1 MLEFGG
7 SRFYGEGACRMFWR
21 GGGETTEQGVEETLE
36 EHSGP
41 IRIERDAPRPATIL
55 RVAGEL
61 EARGGTIVEL
71 FKEIESPLG
80 RVVMPIHF
88 RQDDRDFLVEVATE
102 PWNRRRSHEAV
113 DRAAIVRNSEHAEAG
128 LEILSGYHVPPEVE
142 FFFGRSPAALLQLD
156 LARLT
161 PDMPEVAAGVFKE
174 VASSHWGVD
183 LDYEPGYLPLVE
195 ELLIVILEADEKESA
210 PPLSDALVAGLGC
223 FLGET
228 IRRNVDPPGAW
239 RPPEGWGSGPVI
251 EIRDFVLDPVGKA
264 RAFLENGP
272 QESMAFYVE
281 YSLELLDGEP
291 EGGGS
296 APRSA

>member
-1 MLEFGG
+1 
-7 SRFYGEGACRMFWR
+7 MFWR
-21 GGGETTEQGVEETLE
+21 GGGETPEEGVDETPEEQ
-36 EHSGP
+36 SGP

-88 RQDDRDFLVEVATE
+88 RQDNQDFLVEIATE
-102 PWNRRRSHEAV
+102 PWNGRRSREAL
-113 DRAAIVRNSEHAEAG
+113 DRAAIMRNSEHAEAG
-128 LEILSGYHVPPEVE
+128 LEILSAYPIPPEVA
-142 FFFGRSPAALLQLD
+142 FFFGTSPAALLQLD

-161 PDMPEVAAGVFKE
+161 PDMPEVAAGVFRE
-174 VASSHWGVD
+174 VASIHWGVD
-183 LDYEPGYLPLVE
+183 LNFEPGYLPLVE
-195 ELLIVILEADEKESA
+195 ELLIAVLDADEEESA
-210 PPLSDALVAGLGC
+210 PPLSDGLVAGLGC

-228 IRRNVDPPGAW
+228 IRRNVNPPGAW
-239 RPPEGWGSGPVI
+239 RPPEEWASGPVI

-264 RAFLENGP
+264 RAFLEQGP

-281 YSLELLDGEP
+281 YTLELLDGDP
-291 EGGGS
+291 QDGVGD
-296 APRSA
+296 PRSA

>member
-1 MLEFGG
+1 
-7 SRFYGEGACRMFWR
+7 MFWR
-21 GGGETTEQGVEETLE
+21 GGEETSEEGVEEAPE

-41 IRIERDAPRPATIL
+41 IRIERDAPRPAMIL

-102 PWNRRRSHEAV
+102 PWNYRRSREAV
-113 DRAAIVRNSEHAEAG
+113 DRAAIVRSSEHAEAG
-128 LEILSGYHVPPEVE
+128 LEILSGYPVPREVE

-161 PDMPEVAAGVFKE
+161 PDMPEVAAGVFRE
-174 VASSHWGVD
+174 VASNHWGVD

-195 ELLIVILEADEKESA
+195 ELLIAVLEADEEESI
-210 PPLSDALVAGLGC
+210 PPLSDGLVAGLGC

-228 IRRNVDPPGAW
+228 IRRNVEPPGAC
-239 RPPEGWGSGPVI
+239 RPPEKWGEGPVI
-251 EIRDFVLDPVGKA
+251 EVKDFVLDPVGKA
-264 RAFLENGP
+264 RAFLQYGP
-272 QESMAFYVE
+272 QESMTFYVE
-281 YSLELLDGEP
+281 YTLEQLGSEP
-291 EGGGS
+291 EDGVRN
-296 APRSA
+296 PRSA

>member
-1 MLEFGG
+1 
-7 SRFYGEGACRMFWR
+7 MFWR
-21 GGGETTEQGVEETLE
+21 GGGEPPEESVEEFPE

-41 IRIERDAPRPATIL
+41 IRVERDASRPATIL

-88 RQDDRDFLVEVATE
+88 RQDEQDFLVEVATE
-102 PWNRRRSHEAV
+102 PWNGRRSREAV
-113 DRAAIVRNSEHAEAG
+113 DRAAIVRNSEHAGAG
-128 LEILSGYHVPPEVE
+128 LEILSAYPVPPEVE
-142 FFFGRSPAALLQLD
+142 FFFGTSPAALLQLD

-161 PDMPEVAAGVFKE
+161 PDMPEVAAGVFRE

-195 ELLIVILEADEKESA
+195 ELLIAVLEGEEGDSA
-210 PPLSDALVAGLGC
+210 PLPSDGLVAGLGC

-239 RPPEGWGSGPVI
+239 RPPEEWGEGPVI

-264 RAFLENGP
+264 KAFLLYGP
-272 QESMAFYVE
+272 QESMTFYVE
-281 YSLELLDGEP
+281 YALEQLEGEQKG
-291 EGGGS
+291 EVRD
-296 APRSA
+296 PRSA

>member
-1 MLEFGG
+1 
-7 SRFYGEGACRMFWR
+7 MFWR
-21 GGGETTEQGVEETLE
+21 GGGETPEEGVDETPE
-36 EHSGP
+36 EHTGP
-41 IRIERDAPRPATIL
+41 IHIERDAPRPATIL

-88 RQDDRDFLVEVATE
+88 RQDDQDFLVEIATE
-102 PWNRRRSHEAV
+102 PWNSRRSRETV
-113 DRAAIVRNSEHAEAG
+113 DRAALVRTSEHAKVG
-128 LEILSGYHVPPEVE
+128 LEILSAYPVPPEVA
-142 FFFGRSPAALLQLD
+142 FFFGTSPAALLQLD

-161 PDMPEVAAGVFKE
+161 PDMPEVAAGVFRE

-183 LDYEPGYLPLVE
+183 LNYEPGYLPLVE
-195 ELLIVILEADEKESA
+195 ELLIAVLDADEEESA
-210 PPLSDALVAGLGC
+210 PPLSDGLVAGLGC

-239 RPPEGWGSGPVI
+239 RPPEEWSSGPVI

-272 QESMAFYVE
+272 QESMAFYVG
-281 YSLELLDGEP
+281 YTLELLGGEP
-291 EGGGS
+291 EDGIS
-296 APRSA
+296 NPRSA

>member
-1 MLEFGG
+1 
-7 SRFYGEGACRMFWR
+7 MFWR
-21 GGGETTEQGVEETLE
+21 GGGETPEEGVDETPV

-41 IRIERDAPRPATIL
+41 IHIERDAPRPATIL

-88 RQDDRDFLVEVATE
+88 RQDDQNFLVEIATE
-102 PWNRRRSHEAV
+102 PWNSRRSREAV
-113 DRAAIVRNSEHAEAG
+113 DRAALLRNSEHAEAG
-128 LEILSGYHVPPEVE
+128 LEILSAYPVPPEVA
-142 FFFGRSPAALLQLD
+142 FFFGTSPAALLQLD

-161 PDMPEVAAGVFKE
+161 PDMPEVAAGVFRE
-174 VASSHWGVD
+174 VASGHWGVD
-183 LDYEPGYLPLVE
+183 LNYELGYLPLVE
-195 ELLIVILEADEKESA
+195 ELLIAVLDTDEEESA
-210 PPLSDALVAGLGC
+210 PPLSDGLVAGLGC

-239 RPPEGWGSGPVI
+239 RPPEEWSSGPVI
-251 EIRDFVLDPVGKA
+251 EIRDFVLDPIGKA
-264 RAFLENGP
+264 KAFLENGP

-281 YSLELLDGEP
+281 YTLELLDGEP
-291 EGGGS
+291 DDGVGD
-296 APRSA
+296 PRSA

>member
-1 MLEFGG
+1 MGRTG
-7 SRFYGEGACRMFWR
+7 RMFWR
-21 GGGETTEQGVEETLE
+21 GGGETPEEGVDETPE
-36 EHSGP
+36 EHTGP
-41 IRIERDAPRPATIL
+41 IRIEPGAPRPATIL

-80 RVVMPIHF
+80 RIVMPIHF
-88 RQDDRDFLVEVATE
+88 RQDDQDFLVEIATE
-102 PWNRRRSHEAV
+102 PWNSRRFREAV
-113 DRAAIVRNSEHAEAG
+113 DRAAIVRNSDHAKAG
-128 LEILSGYHVPPEVE
+128 LEILSAYPVPSEVTY
-142 FFFGRSPAALLQLD
+142 FFGTSPAALLQLD

-161 PDMPEVAAGVFKE
+161 PDMPEVAAGVFRE

-183 LDYEPGYLPLVE
+183 LNYESGYLPLVE
-195 ELLIVILEADEKESA
+195 ELLIAVLDADEEESA
-210 PPLSDALVAGLGC
+210 PPLSDGLVAGLGC

-239 RPPEGWGSGPVI
+239 RPPEEWGSGPVV

-281 YSLELLDGEP
+281 YTLELLEGEP
-291 EGGGS
+291 EDGAS
-296 APRSA
+296 DHRSA